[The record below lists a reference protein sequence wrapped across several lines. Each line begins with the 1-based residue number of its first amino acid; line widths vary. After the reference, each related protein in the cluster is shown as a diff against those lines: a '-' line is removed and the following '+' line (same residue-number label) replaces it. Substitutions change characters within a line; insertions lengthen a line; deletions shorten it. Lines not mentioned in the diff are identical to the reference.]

1 MFVFAVVFEVGL
13 GFNSSSRSASGR
25 VIELSFALWLKNTS
39 CMNSVALMRNSR
51 MMRQFL
57 AFLQAQSQA

>member
-39 CMNSVALMRNSR
+39 CMNSVALMRNGR
-51 MMRQFL
+51 MMR
-57 AFLQAQSQA
+57 